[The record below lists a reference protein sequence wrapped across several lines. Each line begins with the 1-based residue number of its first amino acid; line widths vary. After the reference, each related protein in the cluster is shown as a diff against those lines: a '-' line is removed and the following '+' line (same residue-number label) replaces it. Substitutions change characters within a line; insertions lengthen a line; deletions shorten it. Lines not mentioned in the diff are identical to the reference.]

1 MASNLCIES
10 EDENASCYEADLT
23 DPMSAED
30 CQGESHQTNTFDDMA
45 QADLEDQGD
54 FLFMACA
61 DWENMKEDSD
71 LDEDSD
77 SQPVVGTKEKRL
89 LKFAKK
95 QEDAEHKLINKQLEE
110 QYHPHIDIDSL
121 MKNEPL
127 SGLVPSR
134 KKFRRFRNEHA
145 QV

>member
-77 SQPVVGTKEKRL
+77 SQPVVGSKEKRL

-95 QEDAEHKLINKQLEE
+95 
-110 QYHPHIDIDSL
+110 
-121 MKNEPL
+121 
-127 SGLVPSR
+127 
-134 KKFRRFRNEHA
+134 
-145 QV
+145 